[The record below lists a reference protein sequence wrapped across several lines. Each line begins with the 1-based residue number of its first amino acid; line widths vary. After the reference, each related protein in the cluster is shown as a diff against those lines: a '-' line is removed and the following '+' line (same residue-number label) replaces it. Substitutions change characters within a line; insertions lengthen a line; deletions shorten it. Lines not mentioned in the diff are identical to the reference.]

1 MSKVRLDAAT
11 LEYAVARIRKIA
23 DEMNADAQGAMCAG
37 QLAQYG
43 ALDFYV
49 DELRIALNSMIGLA
63 SEAESAPPRLSSLVA
78 ACEGTALGEPA
89 WEAIDDV
96 IVAHFDSGAAVH
108 IDTNIPARATM
119 WTSDTYE
126 RMSLPE
132 IRPALE
138 ALAKDAKP

>member
-1 MSKVRLDAAT
+1 MSEVRLDAAT
-11 LEYAVARIRKIA
+11 LEHVAKLLAAHLALPNVAHETPAEAALRAEVRDAINEVTRAV
-23 DEMNADAQGAMCAG
+23 
-37 QLAQYG
+37 
-43 ALDFYV
+43 
-49 DELRIALNSMIGLA
+49 
-63 SEAESAPPRLSSLVA
+63 ESAAAVERGQPPRLSSLVA

-119 WTSDTYE
+119 WTSDAYE
-126 RMSLPE
+126 RLSLPE
-132 IRPALE
+132 IRAALE